1 MLQQLAQS
9 QDTTPHFTHCVS
21 GLTSVCCTQTRYYF
35 SNFSFVDRFVNS
47 VPIFY
52 CILWNF
58 ILSQAFTVYTLSIR
72 SFFILAVY
80 FVIFCRVFNMHT
92 AVQVYSVWNIVV
104 SNFPTRRALALQ
116 SSGSQVIDNPFSWT
130 GIGVTIITTN
140 FTIVAIAIGF
150 RLDGQKNFREI

>member
-1 MLQQLAQS
+1 M
-9 QDTTPHFTHCVS
+9 
-21 GLTSVCCTQTRYYF
+21 
-35 SNFSFVDRFVNS
+35 
-47 VPIFY
+47 
-52 CILWNF
+52 
-58 ILSQAFTVYTLSIR
+58 
-72 SFFILAVY
+72 Y

-116 SSGSQVIDNPFSWT
+116 SSESQVIDNPFSWT